1 MKQTKYHP
9 KPPFKGVEGLFSE
22 IKYPEPLSK
31 GFLRNK
37 YDLSVYRDG
46 TIRFDLT
53 NAPLTHAT
61 SKMIG
66 TDIKTLKKLG
76 YQYDING
83 KEIVTENQIFE
94 LFIQDIIISHNSAE
108 TLLKTSHFIDD
119 LLKYTYEIDSHY
131 NITEPKK
138 LVGHLVL
145 GLAPHTSVGIV
156 GRVIGFT
163 DSQVCFAH
171 PYWHSAKRRDCD
183 GDGDS
188 IILFN

>member
-1 MKQTKYHP
+1 MDKATCKKCKISTVPHTKNRYELKKELIEAMKQTKYHP

-94 LFIQDIIISHNSAE
+94 LFIQDIIIS
-108 TLLKTSHFIDD
+108 
-119 LLKYTYEIDSHY
+119 
-131 NITEPKK
+131 
-138 LVGHLVL
+138 
-145 GLAPHTSVGIV
+145 
-156 GRVIGFT
+156 
-163 DSQVCFAH
+163 
-171 PYWHSAKRRDCD
+171 
-183 GDGDS
+183 
-188 IILFN
+188 